1 MAPVIYLFIYEP
13 AQAPGRAR
21 PSCKVPAL
29 AFIYLFA
36 QERRTAQPCWAEHRL
51 QLAHLFIYLS
61 LSCPGVDV
69 LSSATSLPSPFIYL
83 FERACAWPCDRPAT
97 RRPYLAD
104 LFIYLS
110 EHVGDGVDTAVPS
123 MRHSPFIYFI

>member
-1 MAPVIYLFIYEP
+1 MYELAASLGAGTLKSIIYLFIYPPEHYALPLQPHTGMAPVIYLFIYEP

-36 QERRTAQPCWAEHRL
+36 QERRTAQPRWAGHRL

-61 LSCPGVDV
+61 PQ
-69 LSSATSLPSPFIYL
+69 LPRRRRAQLGHVPTVPIYL
-83 FERACAWPCDRPAT
+83 F
-97 RRPYLAD
+97 
-104 LFIYLS
+104 I
-110 EHVGDGVDTAVPS
+110 
-123 MRHSPFIYFI
+123 